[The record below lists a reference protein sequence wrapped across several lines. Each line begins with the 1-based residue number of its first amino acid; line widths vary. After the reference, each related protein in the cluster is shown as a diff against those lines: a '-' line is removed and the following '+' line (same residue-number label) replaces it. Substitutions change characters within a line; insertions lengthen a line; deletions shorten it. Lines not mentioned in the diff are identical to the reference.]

1 MQCNYNLTIILLGFQ
16 LICLS
21 AIAKSELKIQPFF
34 FPVESVIGKRV
45 SATCTPSTGEKMRFK
60 WLKDGKEITQKKNV
74 NILSY
79 PELSNIVINPLSE
92 DDDGNYTCVVSA
104 RGLSGSYTTPLNV
117 LVSPSWKITPQD
129 YDAVSGES
137 IMLHCKGSG
146 KPEPFSFW
154 QRAISQ
160 NVAFAP
166 ISVSKD
172 VTLFNNGSLLLSDI
186 SKATEGIYKCNVSNG
201 IGKDLIKSIIVK
213 VTGMS
218 GLIILACRRYR
229 CVTTNLQTQSHLFFL
244 KLVKMFRCNFFLS
257 FVLHSVFSAI
267 AFDSWKIQPFN
278 FPSSAMVGERVS
290 TVCST
295 SGGKRLKFEWLKDGK
310 KLTEQRNIKILS
322 VSDVST
328 LIIDHVSE
336 TDSGNYTCQVIS
348 ETKSEKF
355 VSELVVRVP
364 PEWLIIPTDKDILEG
379 EMVIIPC
386 SANGNPKPSIIWKK
400 RNGNNIFTLYYF
412 SHLTKLYKYFM

>member
-1 MQCNYNLTIILLGFQ
+1 
-16 LICLS
+16 
-21 AIAKSELKIQPFF
+21 
-34 FPVESVIGKRV
+34 
-45 SATCTPSTGEKMRFK
+45 MRFK

-213 VTGMS
+213 VT
-218 GLIILACRRYR
+218 
-229 CVTTNLQTQSHLFFL
+229 
-244 KLVKMFRCNFFLS
+244 
-257 FVLHSVFSAI
+257 
-267 AFDSWKIQPFN
+267 
-278 FPSSAMVGERVS
+278 
-290 TVCST
+290 
-295 SGGKRLKFEWLKDGK
+295 
-310 KLTEQRNIKILS
+310 
-322 VSDVST
+322 
-328 LIIDHVSE
+328 
-336 TDSGNYTCQVIS
+336 VI
-348 ETKSEKF
+348 F
-355 VSELVVRVP
+355 
-364 PEWLIIPTDKDILEG
+364 
-379 EMVIIPC
+379 
-386 SANGNPKPSIIWKK
+386 
-400 RNGNNIFTLYYF
+400 
-412 SHLTKLYKYFM
+412 